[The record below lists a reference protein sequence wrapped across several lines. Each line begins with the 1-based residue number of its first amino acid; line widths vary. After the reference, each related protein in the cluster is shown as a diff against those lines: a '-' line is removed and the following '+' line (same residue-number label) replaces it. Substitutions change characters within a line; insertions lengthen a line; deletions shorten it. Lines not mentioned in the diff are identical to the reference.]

1 MMPGLTTIDA
11 LLERM
16 VTATEKL
23 LTNIPLKFD
32 KYLPLSG
39 GIMTAGPA
47 MKRNVNNSNIV
58 ITGGTRY
65 DNSASLIVN
74 GGDAS
79 ANAGTFQLLA
89 QGNSSARTFLV
100 GNPDGTLAWGGQ
112 PIQTSSD
119 KRLKQDFSSVPADV
133 LKAWGKVEWQQFKYK
148 ADVERKGDSCRF
160 HTGLVA
166 QDVHEVCGDEILKYG
181 ILCHEV
187 QEAVEEEKD
196 EDGNV
201 IREASEAVD
210 MWTVRYE
217 EALAMEVIYLR
228 NEIKK
233 MQAEIRK
240 LKKA

>member
-1 MMPGLTTIDA
+1 MMPGFTTIDA

-47 MKRNVNNSNIV
+47 MKRNVNNSNII
-58 ITGGTRY
+58 ITGGTAY
-65 DNSASLIVN
+65 NNSASVILN

-79 ANAGTFQLLA
+79 VNAGTFQLLA
-89 QGNSSARTFLV
+89 QGNSSARTFLI
-100 GNPDGTLAWGGQ
+100 GYPDGSLTWGGQ
-112 PIQTSSD
+112 PVQTSSD
-119 KRLKQDFSSVPADV
+119 KRMKQDFSSVPADV
-133 LKAWGKVEWQQFKYK
+133 LKAWGKVEWKQFKYI
-148 ADVERKGDSCRF
+148 ADAEKKGDRCRW

-166 QDVHEVCGDEILKYG
+166 QDVQEVCGDKILQYG
-181 ILCHEV
+181 ILCHDV
-187 QEAVEEEKD
+187 QEATEEQD
-196 EDGNV
+196 
-201 IREASEAVD
+201 AVD

-233 MQAEIRK
+233 LQAEIRK